1 MKMNDPVY
9 MNNAEVNVLV
19 LSLSPDF
26 VEKVRSALAT
36 EKTVRVGSSE
46 GGITSIASLLADHL
60 PDVLV
65 VHDLGHEEGS
75 FEIISHFVLRYPGV
89 GVVLACPDKDPDM
102 MVQALRSGVK
112 EFLFEPFQTA
122 EIRAVVHR
130 LGAAR
135 RQQSLPSGARGEI
148 MAFLPCKGGSGATF
162 LATNLAHVLAGE
174 AHKKVFFLDLNLQF
188 GDAHL
193 FLMDHVPVTTLAEVC
208 ASANRLDGSFLDS
221 AAAKLPSG
229 LRLLAAPKNPEDA
242 DKVKAEHIE
251 RILAIARLLY
261 DFVVVDVGRSLDAVA
276 LKALDMAD
284 HIYPV
289 LQLNLPYLRDAKRIK
304 DLFRSLGYSENKIR
318 WVVNRLGG
326 REEIGLGDAKRVL
339 DEAYWSVPNDHK
351 HVISSVNQGVP
362 VVQLSRHSP
371 VSKSLLGLAHELVP
385 KEKAKGGFISRW
397 LHLSHEANESK

>member
-1 MKMNDPVY
+1 MKLNDPDA
-9 MNNAEVNVLV
+9 MSNAEIKVLV
-19 LSLSPDF
+19 LSMSPDF
-26 VEKVRSALAT
+26 VGMLRSALVT
-36 EKTVRVGSSE
+36 EKNVHVGASE
-46 GGITSIASLLADHL
+46 GGVASIANLLAEHL

-65 VHDLGHEEGS
+65 VHDMVHEAGS

-89 GVVLACPDKDPDM
+89 GVVLACRDKDPDK

-112 EFLFEPFQTA
+112 EFLFEPFQAA
-122 EIRAVVHR
+122 EIRAVVQR
-130 LGAAR
+130 LGTAHR
-135 RQQSLPSGARGEI
+135 PLPSGARGEI

-162 LATNLAHVLAGE
+162 LATNLAHVLAAE
-174 AHKKVFFLDLNLQF
+174 LQKKVFFLDLNLQF

-208 ASANRLDGSFLDS
+208 ASADRLDGSFLDS

-242 DKVKAEHIE
+242 DKIQAEHIE
-251 RILAIARLLY
+251 KILAIARLLY
-261 DFVVVDVGRSLDAVA
+261 DFVVVDIGRSLDAVA

-304 DLFRSLGYSENKIR
+304 DLFQSLGYRESKVR

-326 REEIGLGDAKRVL
+326 NEEIGLGDAKRVF
-339 DEAYWSVPNDHK
+339 DTAYWSVPNDHK

-362 VVQLSRHSP
+362 IVQLSRHSP
-371 VSKSLLGLAHELVP
+371 VSKSLLGWAHELAP
-385 KEKAKGGFISRW
+385 KEKAKEGILSRW
-397 LHLSHEANESK
+397 LHLSHEAGGSK

>member
-1 MKMNDPVY
+1 
-9 MNNAEVNVLV
+9 MNNAEIKVLV

-26 VEKVRSALAT
+26 VGIVRSALAT
-36 EKTVRVGSSE
+36 EKNVHVGASE
-46 GGITSIASLLADHL
+46 GGITSIANLLAEHL

-65 VHDLGHEEGS
+65 VHDLGHEAGS

-112 EFLFEPFQTA
+112 EFLFEPFQAA
-122 EIRAVVHR
+122 EIRAVVQS
-130 LGAAR
+130 LGAVH
-135 RQQSLPSGARGEI
+135 RQFPSGARGEI

-162 LATNLAHVLAGE
+162 LATNLAHVLAAE
-174 AHKKVFFLDLNLQF
+174 LQKKVFFLDLNLQF

-208 ASANRLDGSFLDS
+208 ASADRLDGSFLDS

-251 RILAIARLLY
+251 KILAIARLLY
-261 DFVVVDVGRSLDAVA
+261 DFVVVDVGRSLDSVA

-289 LQLNLPYLRDAKRIK
+289 LQLNLPYLRDARRIK
-304 DLFRSLGYSENKIR
+304 DLFHSLGYRESKVR

-326 REEIGLGDAKRVL
+326 HEEIGLGDAKRVL

-351 HVISSVNQGVP
+351 HVISSVNQGIP

-371 VSKSLLGLAHELVP
+371 VSKSLLEWAHELVP

-397 LHLSHEANESK
+397 LHLSHEAEELK